1 MKKQL
6 FWFLVFLFVI
16 GGTAACG
23 GTRNTDV
30 TINLPA
36 ITPPAGAGQAD
47 MAATVQAAAT
57 TAAAQIAQVAP
68 SVEAVGAAEV
78 AEVVETV
85 EEAAVAGSK
94 GSASTETS
102 AATAT
107 AVPTTATTAEQ
118 APAPETIT
126 ATDMASLQAKVGAVQ
141 VAEGGTASIVITDDE
156 LNAAMQAGQQANPN
170 PVVSNPN
177 VLFTGGAI
185 VFSAGIS
192 QPASGTLVVNFRPY
206 VTNGLLQFEVISAT
220 FDGRRVPPA
229 TLEAAEQTLNAT
241 LAQALNQLPANV
253 QLTNVI
259 MGEGTMELVVASG

>member
-6 FWFLVFLFVI
+6 FWFLVFLFVM

-47 MAATVQAAAT
+47 MAATVQSAAT
-57 TAAAQIAQVAP
+57 TAAAQLAQVATT
-68 SVEAVGAAEV
+68 VEV

-94 GSASTETS
+94 GSTSAETS
-102 AATAT
+102 AAEPAT
-107 AVPTTATTAEQ
+107 AEPVTAEQ
-118 APAPETIT
+118 APTPEPIT

-141 VAEGGTASIVITDDE
+141 MDSNGQASIVITGDE
-156 LNAAMQAGQQANPN
+156 LNAALQAGQQANPN

-177 VLFTGGAI
+177 VLFTGGAV

-229 TLEAAEQTLNAT
+229 TLEAAEQTLNST

-259 MGEGTMELVVASG
+259 MGEGTMELVVSG